1 MHRLMAGVTILEHEL
16 SELRLLVER
25 QTGILLDCPN
35 SALAAHVAEYLES
48 HELESPAALVDRLRA
63 SDQDP
68 HALPTFLDGVLNVNT
83 GFFRHPGAMNA
94 LARQVIPQLYARKS
108 EDGFCTLRIWSAGCS
123 TGEEAYSIAMA
134 LCEALPGGN
143 GNSNGASNGNG
154 RDKSVAS
161 RNGGVAENGVAA
173 CAGQSMKDWSIHIVG
188 SDLLPSAIEVAERG
202 LYPQSALTGLPP
214 AAIRACFSKIG
225 SPSGGQNSSQEGSQ
239 NSSSTGSTSNGAAS
253 SGLVSNGSARNGS
266 AQGSTNGAANGTN
279 GSTNVAHLLVKP
291 RLRSLVTFN
300 TMNLTKPVYIGRF
313 DCIFCME
320 VLPHLSR
327 AQRIALLERLHLY
340 LEPGG
345 YLFLRQTEKL
355 CAPNLNFRSE
365 TFDGYT
371 FHRKPLAASATSGRY
386 PLVVRIVYFIYNRQ
400 MKTVTATDA
409 KQRLAALLDAA
420 QREPVLIRR
429 QNRDVA
435 VIMSAEEYERI
446 RGMNNAE
453 LKRTMDRIGA
463 QAAARGMTEEILA
476 DILKD

>member
-48 HELESPAALVDRLRA
+48 QELESSAALMDRLRA

-68 HALPTFLDGVLNVNT
+68 AAFPTFLDGVLNVNT

-108 EDGFCTLRIWSAGCS
+108 DDGFCTLRIWSAGCS

-134 LCEALPGGN
+134 LCEALPAGN
-143 GNSNGASNGNG
+143 GNGNGASNGNG
-154 RDKSVAS
+154 NRDAREKSVAI
-161 RNGGVAENGVAA
+161 RNGGIAENSVAA
-173 CAGQSMKDWSIHIVG
+173 VAGQSVAGQSMKDWSIHIVG
-188 SDLLPSAIEVAERG
+188 SDLLPSAIGVAERG

-225 SPSGGQNSSQEGSQ
+225 SPSGGQNGSQ
-239 NSSSTGSTSNGAAS
+239 D
-253 SGLVSNGSARNGS
+253 GLQNPASNGSAGNRS
-266 AQGSTNGAANGTN
+266 VN
-279 GSTNVAHLLVKP
+279 GSTNVTPTPTNGAHLLVKP

-313 DCIFCME
+313 DCIFCMD

-327 AQRIALLERLHLY
+327 VQRTALLERLHLY

-345 YLFLRQTEKL
+345 YLFLSQTEKL

-371 FHRKPLAASATSGRY
+371 FHRKPLAASAAYGR
-386 PLVVRIVYFIYNRQ
+386 
-400 MKTVTATDA
+400 
-409 KQRLAALLDAA
+409 
-420 QREPVLIRR
+420 
-429 QNRDVA
+429 
-435 VIMSAEEYERI
+435 
-446 RGMNNAE
+446 
-453 LKRTMDRIGA
+453 
-463 QAAARGMTEEILA
+463 
-476 DILKD
+476 

>member
-35 SALAAHVAEYLES
+35 SALAAHVAEYLET
-48 HELESPAALVDRLRA
+48 HELESPAALMGRLLA
-63 SDQDP
+63 ADQDP
-68 HALPTFLDGVLNVNT
+68 LALPTFLDGVLNSNT

-94 LARQVIPQLYARKS
+94 LARQVVPQLYARKS
-108 EDGFCTLRIWSAGCS
+108 DDGPSTLRIWSAGCG

-143 GNSNGASNGNG
+143 GAGNGSSSSNGSASKDAREKNAGSRNGNG
-154 RDKSVAS
+154 
-161 RNGGVAENGVAA
+161 NGGVAENGAPVGP
-173 CAGQSMKDWSIHIVG
+173 GQGIRDWSIHIVG

-225 SPSGGQNSSQEGSQ
+225 SPNGATNGSLEGSPSGAT
-239 NSSSTGSTSNGAAS
+239 NGSGNGSGNGTTNNGSGNASTNGTSSNGA
-253 SGLVSNGSARNGS
+253 
-266 AQGSTNGAANGTN
+266 STNG
-279 GSTNVAHLLVKP
+279 AHLLVKP

-313 DCIFCME
+313 DCIFCMD

-327 AQRIALLERLHLY
+327 AQRTALMERLHLY

-345 YLFLRQTEKL
+345 YLFLSQTEKL

-371 FHRKPLAASATSGRY
+371 FHRKPLAASAAYGR
-386 PLVVRIVYFIYNRQ
+386 
-400 MKTVTATDA
+400 
-409 KQRLAALLDAA
+409 
-420 QREPVLIRR
+420 
-429 QNRDVA
+429 
-435 VIMSAEEYERI
+435 
-446 RGMNNAE
+446 
-453 LKRTMDRIGA
+453 
-463 QAAARGMTEEILA
+463 
-476 DILKD
+476 